1 MDRMSLWERKVAA
14 KTSVSSP
21 RLSSPRT
28 PRRVAPVE
36 LVLGPQFVGCSSPVC
51 PSARDRAAPSSPEKT
66 SLCRVIQPTRPRFD
80 PLRTNWGEKSE
91 PLDPGCTARVKAR
104 HTPLPDKI

>member
-21 RLSSPRT
+21 RLSSPRP

-36 LVLGPQFVGCSSPVC
+36 LVLWATGSTTIARRNSITSVVRTSLWSSPHF
-51 PSARDRAAPSSPEKT
+51 
-66 SLCRVIQPTRPRFD
+66 IF
-80 PLRTNWGEKSE
+80 
-91 PLDPGCTARVKAR
+91 
-104 HTPLPDKI
+104 